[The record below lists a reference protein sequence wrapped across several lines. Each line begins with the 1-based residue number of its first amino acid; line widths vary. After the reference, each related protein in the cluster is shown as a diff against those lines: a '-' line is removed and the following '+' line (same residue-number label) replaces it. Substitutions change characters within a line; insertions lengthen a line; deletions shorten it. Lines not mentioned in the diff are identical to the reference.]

1 MSHAQHS
8 LVQKAIRLAAMAAVL
23 FASVAPPNLWAQVA
37 DEPVPLSPAEAG
49 PSIADDLLAP
59 IGGAEVPSGELPVI
73 ALDDS
78 RVEAATAADP
88 ATDPDMEVLTR
99 GPVHEAYAETYSY
112 DPAPGLIVNKA
123 PPDPI
128 AEVPPAAKPDDAD
141 AIWVP
146 GYWAWDDDKMDFIW
160 VSGTWRIPP
169 PGGRWV
175 PGYWSKLDDGRYQW
189 VSGFWG
195 GAGDGDLRY
204 LPTPPASLDTGPVG
218 VAPGTG
224 YFWSPGYWGWG
235 GSSYS
240 WNSGFWSPC
249 YNNWVWSPPRYNW
262 TPRGCLF
269 VRGCWDWRLPC
280 RGQLF
285 APCYFPRPSLFYG
298 QRYYTPQVCL
308 NSNIFAMHFW
318 VRQNYNHYYFGNYY
332 GNNNLAGRN
341 IVPWHSYAS
350 RQGQH
355 DPMFNYYQARFHQ
368 DGVDFGQRRNDW
380 HQHFVN
386 NVNDRPPMNFREQ
399 AVIARRDAELSGG
412 GGSNGHFRPNVV
424 ATTLP
429 AMLSDQKNREVRLV
443 SANLHDRTSQAGVRN
458 QVERLQG
465 ERSKFEH
472 AGFANSGNNHH
483 GPGLNDALTG
493 LGNGN
498 KPGGDHTPRLLNLP
512 QVGPAIGPVGGNH
525 QPSKT
530 DNLVPTKGQN
540 GLGERLSSTGTLH
553 LPKTQGLESPRKA
566 SGGEHR
572 TNSPVSLGGAT
583 PRGGTS
589 LPGGVGTGLGGGNVG
604 TQHREHAFFT
614 APVTSGGLPGTS
626 LPGNL
631 THAGANHVT
640 ANHAG
645 GIGNQP
651 RDIALPRFNVQQP
664 RVNTLPLAHAGG
676 NRSAPTVTRM
686 PSVPQSFSPSAG
698 PRAMTTSP
706 PTFRPNATPRF
717 STSPAFQPSLGA
729 THMSSGH
736 LSAGNLSSG
745 HMSAGHLSAGHVT
758 GGHMSTGHL
767 STGHLSAGHVT
778 SGHMSSGHMSSGHMS
793 SGHMSGGHV
802 GGGHAG
808 GGHGGHH

>member
-1 MSHAQHS
+1 MSHARHS
-8 LVQKAIRLAAMAAVL
+8 LLQRAISFGAIAAIAIT
-23 FASVAPPNLWAQVA
+23 SVAPPSLWAQAPA
-37 DEPVPLSPAEAG
+37 DSP
-49 PSIADDLLAP
+49 PTISNDFLAP
-59 IGGAEVPSGELPVI
+59 PGEAEVPSGDPPLI

-195 GAGDGDLRY
+195 GAGDADLRY
-204 LPTPPASLDTGPVG
+204 LPAPPASLDSGPVG
-218 VAPGTG
+218 VSPGAG
-224 YFWSPGYWGWG
+224 YFWAPGYWGWG
-235 GSSYS
+235 GSSYA
-240 WNSGFWSPC
+240 WNPGFWSPC

-285 APCYFPRPSLFYG
+285 APCYFPRPSLFCG
-298 QRYYTPQVCL
+298 MRYYTPQVCL

-368 DGVDFGQRRNDW
+368 DGIDFGQRRNDW

-386 NVNDRPPMNFREQ
+386 NVNDRPPTNFREQ
-399 AVIARRDAELSGG
+399 AVIARRDADLPGI

-429 AMLSDQKNREVRLV
+429 AVLSDQKNREVKLV

-458 QVERLQG
+458 QVERLQS
-465 ERSKFEH
+465 ERSRFEH
-472 AGFANSGNNHH
+472 AGFANNGNNHH

-493 LGNGN
+493 LGKGN
-498 KPGGDHTPRLLNLP
+498 KPGGDHTPRILDLP
-512 QVGPAIGPVGGNH
+512 KVGPVAGNH

-530 DNLVPTKGQN
+530 DNLVATKGQN
-540 GLGERLSSTGTLH
+540 GLGEKLSSTGTLH

-566 SGGEHR
+566 SELEQRMKTPG
-572 TNSPVSLGGAT
+572 SLGGGT
-583 PRGGTS
+583 PRNMTS
-589 LPGGVGTGLGGGNVG
+589 LPGGAGKIGNGIGGNGIGGGG
-604 TQHREHAFFT
+604 TKLDAQHREHAFFT
-614 APVTSGGLPGTS
+614 KPLTDNPLSLKNDSASRS
-626 LPGNL
+626 LPKFEPRTQNQVGTNP
-631 THAGANHVT
+631 
-640 ANHAG
+640 
-645 GIGNQP
+645 GIGNHAAGNHVGANSNLP
-651 RDIALPRFNVQQP
+651 RDIALPRFDVQQP
-664 RVNTLPLAHAGG
+664 KIDSRPAHTNSLGSNSQPRVTAPTLLPRAGG
-676 NRSAPTVTRM
+676 NGNAAVTRM
-686 PSVPQSFSPSAG
+686 QTVPQSFAPSST
-698 PRAMTTSP
+698 PRSMTTSP
-706 PTFRPNATPRF
+706 APRI
-717 STSPAFQPSLGA
+717 STGGGAAFHPSVAPSHVGGM
-729 THMSSGH
+729 HVGSGH
-736 LSAGNLSSG
+736 
-745 HMSAGHLSAGHVT
+745 V
-758 GGHMSTGHL
+758 GG
-767 STGHLSAGHVT
+767 
-778 SGHMSSGHMSSGHMS
+778 
-793 SGHMSGGHV
+793 MSGGHV
-802 GGGHAG
+802 GGGHVG
-808 GGHGGHH
+808 GGGHSGGHGGHK